1 VIPIPVVI
9 LRMTM
14 PPSPVFGLI
23 PMMEPVEVSIL
34 LMSALLPSP
43 VSGIFAVI
51 LIVVVLAF
59 AIIITAGPVLPSVV
73 VIVTPVFLKIRIGPT
88 SYR

>member
-1 VIPIPVVI
+1 
-9 LRMTM
+9 M

-51 LIVVVLAF
+51 PIVVVLAF